1 MFVSCLSGEKNHQ
14 KTRKVSIDK
23 HFHHVKITVDN
34 LFGGKEAV
42 VVQVLLNGIFLGAI
56 YANIAVGFSL
66 AWGVM
71 DVINVAHGTMIV
83 IGSFIT
89 FFLFRFAGIDPF
101 LSIPVSMFI
110 LFILGYST
118 QKYLLNFVVKVG
130 IFLSLILTFGLDLIL
145 INLLLL
151 IFTGDYRSV
160 TPSYSGTNFQ
170 VWNINIP
177 YIRLATLG
185 ICVLLTILLQLFL
198 TKTRTGNA
206 IRATSQNR
214 QAAEIVGVN
223 VAKVYSIT
231 LAISA
236 ALAGACGSLIS
247 MVQSFTPFEGGFF
260 IMKAFIICV
269 LGGLGNVMGAIIGGL
284 ILGVVETMGA
294 RILGTGF
301 QEAISVIIMILVLIF
316 MPKGIVGSRYK

>member
-1 MFVSCLSGEKNHQ
+1 L
-14 KTRKVSIDK
+14 I
-23 HFHHVKITVDN
+23 
-34 LFGGKEAV
+34 L
-42 VVQVLLNGIFLGAI
+42 QVLLNGIFLGAI

-83 IGSFIT
+83 IGSFVT
-89 FFLFRFAGIDPF
+89 FFLFRSIGLDPF
-101 LSIPVSMFI
+101 LTIPVSMAV
-110 LFILGYST
+110 LFVVGYYT

-130 IFLSLILTFGLDLIL
+130 VFLSLILTFGLDLVL
-145 INLLLL
+145 INVILL

-170 VWNINIP
+170 VGNINIP

-185 ICVLLTILLQLFL
+185 ICVLLSVALQLYL

-284 ILGVVETMGA
+284 ILGLVETMGA
-294 RILGTGF
+294 RVLGTGF
-301 QEAISVIIMILVLIF
+301 QEAISAIIMILVLIF
-316 MPKGIVGSRYK
+316 MPKGIVGAKYK

>member
-1 MFVSCLSGEKNHQ
+1 MVL
-14 KTRKVSIDK
+14 
-23 HFHHVKITVDN
+23 
-34 LFGGKEAV
+34 
-42 VVQVLLNGIFLGAI
+42 QVLLNGIFLGAI

-71 DVINVAHGTMIV
+71 DVINVTHGTMIV

-89 FFLFRFAGIDPF
+89 FFLFKFAGIDPF
-101 LSIPVSMFI
+101 LSIPVSMFV
-110 LFILGYST
+110 LFLIGYFS
-118 QKYLLNFVVKVG
+118 QKYLLNLVVKVG
-130 IFLSLILTFGLDLIL
+130 IFLSLTLTFGLDLVL
-145 INLLLL
+145 INVVLL

-160 TPSYSGTNFQ
+160 TPSYSGSNFQ
-170 VWNINIP
+170 IGSIIIP

-185 ICVLLTILLQLFL
+185 ICVLLTVLLQLFL
-198 TKTRTGNA
+198 THTKKGNA
-206 IRATSQNR
+206 IRATAQNR
-214 QAAEIVGVN
+214 QAAEIVGIN

-231 LAISA
+231 LAVSA

-284 ILGVVETMGA
+284 VLGVAETMGA
-294 RILGTGF
+294 RIFGTGF
-301 QEAISVIIMILVLIF
+301 QEAISAIIMILVLIF
-316 MPKGIVGSRYK
+316 MPKGIVGSAYK